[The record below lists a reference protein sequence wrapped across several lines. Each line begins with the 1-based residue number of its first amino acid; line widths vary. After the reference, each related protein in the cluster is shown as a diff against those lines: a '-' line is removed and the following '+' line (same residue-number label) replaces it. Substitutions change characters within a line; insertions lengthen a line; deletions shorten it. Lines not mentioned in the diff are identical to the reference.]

1 MGKRLFDLA
10 VATLGLVA
18 TSPLLL
24 LAMAL
29 VPLASPG
36 PAIYRARR
44 AGRGGVP
51 FTMYKLRTMHV
62 GVPGGPITGRDDPR
76 VFPLGRLLRV
86 TKLDELPQLVNVI
99 RGEMSIVGPRPED
112 PDVVAD
118 SYTPL
123 QMETLSVRPGL
134 ADPGSMHNYT
144 HGDRELAGD
153 VAADSYTPLQM
164 ETLSVRPGLASPGS
178 IYNYTHGER
187 ELAGDV
193 ADVYARELLPVKLAL
208 DLVYVREA
216 SLLYD
221 LRVIAR
227 TAWVILARLAGRGE
241 FPPPEELARARE
253 VYGFL

>member
-1 MGKRLFDLA
+1 MGKRLLDLA

-24 LAMAL
+24 LAMVL

-112 PDVVAD
+112 PEVV
-118 SYTPL
+118 
-123 QMETLSVRPGL
+123 
-134 ADPGSMHNYT
+134 
-144 HGDRELAGD
+144 
-153 VAADSYTPLQM
+153 ADSYTPLQM

-241 FPPPEELARARE
+241 FPPPEALARARE

>member
-134 ADPGSMHNYT
+134 A
-144 HGDRELAGD
+144 
-153 VAADSYTPLQM
+153 
-164 ETLSVRPGLASPGS
+164 SPGS

-241 FPPPEELARARE
+241 FPPPDELARARE

>member
-62 GVPGGPITGRDDPR
+62 DVPGGPITGRDDPR

-112 PDVVAD
+112 PDVV
-118 SYTPL
+118 
-123 QMETLSVRPGL
+123 
-134 ADPGSMHNYT
+134 
-144 HGDRELAGD
+144 
-153 VAADSYTPLQM
+153 ADSYTPLQM

-241 FPPPEELARARE
+241 LPPPEELARARE